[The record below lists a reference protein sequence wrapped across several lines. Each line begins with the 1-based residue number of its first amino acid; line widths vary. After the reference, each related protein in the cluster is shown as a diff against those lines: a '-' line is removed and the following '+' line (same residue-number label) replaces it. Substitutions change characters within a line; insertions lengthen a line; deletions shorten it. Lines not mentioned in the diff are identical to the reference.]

1 MRARQIPEWSTYDAE
16 IAQFARQLAERGDI
30 DSGIVAT
37 DANVLADQA
46 AGIAK
51 KDPAEIIEETSS
63 SVEGNKEGEHVK
75 DEL

>member
-51 KDPAEIIEETSS
+51 KDSEERTDVSS
-63 SVEGNKEGEHVK
+63 SVEDKDGEHVK